1 MHRVGHPREPDAG
14 EAGGG
19 AGLDRRGA
27 AEEDEARAVAL
38 GGRDDGERVAAPV
51 ARRVV
56 ARPLPP
62 LHLPVRRRRH
72 DPRAL
77 PRRPHP
83 GPEP

>member
-14 EAGGG
+14 EAGGC
-19 AGLDRRGA
+19 ACLDGGGA

-38 GGRDDGERVAAPV
+38 GGRDEGEGVAAAVPW
-51 ARRVV
+51 RVV
-56 ARPLPP
+56 PGALPT

-72 DPRAL
+72 HPRAL

-83 GPEP
+83 LKP